1 MSALDTISAGEVG
14 RRFRLARDNA
24 GWTQQEATDEIGI
37 ARTTL
42 VAIEKGSRRIR
53 MDEARQLAKLYGV
66 SVNALFRQEA
76 VHVDLAPRFH
86 KLVDV
91 DDKATDDAV
100 KIMSRLAKAEVELE
114 NLLGIERNKK
124 FPAERRILPGDVN
137 QQAETDALE
146 FRSYLGL
153 GNAPITDIVKLLEM
167 ELGVRVYVRL
177 VDRRISGLFAYDEAL
192 GPCMLLNANHSRAH
206 RAQAAAHECGHFVST
221 RSKPEVLHTDE
232 DISGREERYA
242 DAFGRAFLTPARAVK
257 QKFQEVTA
265 GSDKLLRQHVVVLAD
280 YFGVSCESIVRRLE
294 DFRLIKTGAWD
305 WFQSNGGI
313 TNQYVKQVLGNPS
326 TTDKQ
331 KEDAERT
338 IPLRMGMLAAKAYRQ
353 ELLTEGQLSELLDMN
368 RLELREVLDDLETE
382 ESEADAPLIRSG

>member
-1 MSALDTISAGEVG
+1 MSAFDTISASEVG

-24 GWTQQEATDEIGI
+24 GLTQQEATDEIGI

-76 VHVDLAPRFH
+76 VHIDLVPRFH
-86 KLVDV
+86 KLLDA
-91 DDKATDDAV
+91 DDKAAGDAV
-100 KIMSRLAKAEVELE
+100 KIISRFAKAEVELE
-114 NLLGIERNKK
+114 NLLGIKRIKN

-153 GNAPITDIVKLLEM
+153 GNAPITDIIKLLEM
-167 ELGVRVYVRL
+167 ELGVRVYVRP
-177 VDRRISGLFAYDEAL
+177 VDSRISGLFAHDEAL
-192 GPCMLLNANHSRAH
+192 GSCMLLNANHSRVH
-206 RAQAAAHECGHFVST
+206 RTQVAAHECGHFVST
-221 RSKPEVLHTDE
+221 RSEPEVLHADE
-232 DISGREERYA
+232 DISSREERYA

-257 QKFQEVTA
+257 QKFQEVTS

-280 YFGVSCESIVRRLE
+280 YFGVSCESMVHRLE
-294 DFRLIKTGAWD
+294 GFQLIRAGSWD

-313 TNQYVKQVLGNPS
+313 TDQYVKQVLGNPS
-326 TTDKQ
+326 ITDKQ

-338 IPLRMGMLAAKAYRQ
+338 MPLRLSMLAAKAYQQ
-353 ELLTEGQLSELLDMN
+353 ELLTEEQLSELLDMD
-368 RLELREVLDDLETE
+368 RIELRGILDDLEVE
-382 ESEADAPLIRSG
+382 ESEADAPFIRSG